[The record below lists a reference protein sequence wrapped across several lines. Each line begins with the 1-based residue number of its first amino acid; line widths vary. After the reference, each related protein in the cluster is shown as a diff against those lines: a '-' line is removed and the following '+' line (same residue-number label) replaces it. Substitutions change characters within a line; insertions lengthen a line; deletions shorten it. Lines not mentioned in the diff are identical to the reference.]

1 MTPEV
6 IDGNLLVLLRSGV
19 EYFPALISA
28 IDAAREEIY
37 LETYLFEDDATG
49 RCVAAA
55 LCAAATRSVAVH
67 LMIDGFGAK
76 DLPEELR
83 QRLRSSGVQLLV
95 YRPVISRLT
104 LRRQRLRRLHRKV
117 VVIDREIA
125 FVGGI
130 NIIDDMDTPGHTPP
144 RFDYAVQIKGPLLR
158 PIHASTAQLWR
169 HVALAHLRRRA
180 ALSTAVDASP
190 KGTQRA
196 AFVTRDNVNHR
207 RDIETAYLTAI
218 ASARHEIIIANAYF
232 FPGRRF
238 REALIAAAARGV
250 RVGLVLQGRVE
261 YRLLHYATQAL
272 YGKFLAAGIEI
283 YEYRKSFL
291 HAKVAVIDEEWA
303 TVGSS
308 NIDPFSLMLAREANV
323 VVEDRPFALEL
334 RDSLIRAMED
344 GARIVVRARWLHR
357 SWAQRALS
365 WICYR
370 TVRLLMGLAGYG
382 AEV

>member
-1 MTPEV
+1 MTPE
-6 IDGNLLVLLRSGV
+6 IIGGNLLVLLRSGV

-55 LCAAATRSVAVH
+55 LCAAATRRVTVR

-76 DLPEELR
+76 DLPEKLG

-95 YRPVISRLT
+95 YHPAISPLT

-117 VVIDREIA
+117 VVIDGEIA

-144 RFDYAVQIKGPLLR
+144 RFDYAVKIEGPLLR
-158 PIHASTAQLWR
+158 PIHASATQLWR
-169 HVALAHLRRRA
+169 RVALAHLRRRT
-180 ALSTAVDASP
+180 ALSKTVDASP

-196 AFVTRDNVNHR
+196 AFVTRDNVSHR

-218 ASARHEIIIANAYF
+218 AAARHEIIIANAYF

-238 REALIAAAARGV
+238 REALIAAAVRGV
-250 RVGLVLQGRVE
+250 RVVLVLQGRVE
-261 YRLLHYATQAL
+261 YRLLQYATQAL
-272 YGKFLAAGIEI
+272 YGKLLAAGIEI
-283 YEYRKSFL
+283 REYRKSFL

-323 VVEDRPFALEL
+323 VVDDRPFALEL
-334 RDSLIRAMED
+334 RDSLLRAMEE
-344 GARIVVRARWLHR
+344 GTRVVVRARWLHR
-357 SWAQRALS
+357 SWAQRVLS
-365 WICYR
+365 WVCYR
-370 TVRLLMGLAGYG
+370 AVRLLMGLAGYG
-382 AEV
+382 AEA